1 MRTGNI
7 FVNYNAIL
15 CHAHKRL
22 AFCFSFSYFC
32 LLSPVNCFGPI
43 KHFTFD
49 VARSKWLKFMAAD
62 TEIHGTNC
70 LPATKTDYGP
80 QASGLKETKPHLGRL
95 GAGYTILDFPV
106 SLPGIRDGWQGR
118 QVGMGAWGIMG
129 GSFVI
134 RRWQGRPMS
143 MHVWPKFKTRLETQP
158 RENYEYER

>member
-1 MRTGNI
+1 M
-7 FVNYNAIL
+7 
-15 CHAHKRL
+15 
-22 AFCFSFSYFC
+22 
-32 LLSPVNCFGPI
+32 LLVLLFLFAKPGQLPI

-106 SLPGIRDGWQGR
+106 SLPGIRDG
-118 QVGMGAWGIMG
+118 
-129 GSFVI
+129 
-134 RRWQGRPMS
+134 
-143 MHVWPKFKTRLETQP
+143 
-158 RENYEYER
+158 